1 MKKKVRGEGGLY
13 SYMNTFDAREVEE
26 KIKNGDEYAKLIYDA
41 MALQIA
47 KSIGELATVVNGDVD
62 AIIIT
67 GGIAYSKY
75 MTESIKNRVKF
86 IAHVEILPGENE
98 LEALAFGGLR
108 VLKGEEEARIYKED

>member
-67 GGIAYSKY
+67 GGYI
-75 MTESIKNRVKF
+75 TWQER
-86 IAHVEILPGENE
+86 
-98 LEALAFGGLR
+98 
-108 VLKGEEEARIYKED
+108 